1 MDPKLPCSAEASAHA
16 CHKRDVTQLEVA
28 GAFAPFPG
36 PLISKTVPSGQ

>member
-1 MDPKLPCSAEASAHA
+1 MRRHCLILLKNRYA

-36 PLISKTVPSGQ
+36 PMISKTVPSGQ